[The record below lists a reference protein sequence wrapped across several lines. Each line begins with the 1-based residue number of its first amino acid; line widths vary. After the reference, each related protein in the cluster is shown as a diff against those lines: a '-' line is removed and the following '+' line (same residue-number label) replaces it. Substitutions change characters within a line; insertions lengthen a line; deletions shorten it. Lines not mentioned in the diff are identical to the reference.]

1 MFKVANKSANIAFL
15 SSPPSS
21 SRFLFSLPSLSLV
34 WFSSLPG
41 KNTLPLRPRSLKWL
55 QTSLG
60 SFIRLDMYIYVAA
73 RATQSNC
80 VPRAP
85 LPGYLVC
92 IPRQCEPW
100 RQNPLRQGV
109 GLKETG
115 LGFSLACVASVS
127 NRVIARK
134 LERKQKKGFFCS
146 CPGFLDE
153 PREETLATQAS
164 FSPVEEWN
172 PRGTEKSFTRGGSS
186 PRSKSLP
193 FYLPFLTLLK

>member
-1 MFKVANKSANIAFL
+1 MFKVANKSANFAFL
-15 SSPPSS
+15 SSPPPS
-21 SRFLFSLPSLSLV
+21 SRFLFSLPFLSLV

-73 RATQSNC
+73 RATQSNR
-80 VPRAP
+80 VPRALLP
-85 LPGYLVC
+85 WLPGLHYKTMWTMKAKS
-92 IPRQCEPW
+92 I
-100 RQNPLRQGV
+100 NAGV

-134 LERKQKKGFFCS
+134 LERKQKKVFFALV
-146 CPGFLDE
+146 PAF
-153 PREETLATQAS
+153 
-164 FSPVEEWN
+164 
-172 PRGTEKSFTRGGSS
+172 
-186 PRSKSLP
+186 
-193 FYLPFLTLLK
+193 